1 MVVEIGKM
9 DRRNGETENQGSPLP
24 PSPIPKFK
32 RIKRRRKMKRNRL
45 FAVIGVLLVMNILS
59 YGCSK
64 KVVKEETS
72 LAIPQKEEV
81 TPKPTEEIG
90 PGRPV
95 ETLLSGEVKPPIP
108 LKEEPI
114 AGVETKKEAP
124 IVEAKVEKGKE
135 GPTRVERDELAIL
148 VEKEGRLMP
157 IYFDFDRFTIREDAR
172 PILERNA
179 SWLKKNLAIKVQV
192 QGHADERGSD
202 EYNLALGERRAQSAR
217 GYLVNLGI
225 DPSRLSTISY
235 GEERPADPLH
245 NEEAWAKNRRA
256 EFVIVK

>member
-1 MVVEIGKM
+1 
-9 DRRNGETENQGSPLP
+9 
-24 PSPIPKFK
+24 
-32 RIKRRRKMKRNRL
+32 MKRNWF
-45 FAVIGVLLVMNILS
+45 FAVIGVLVVMNILS

-72 LAIPQKEEV
+72 LAIPPKEEV

-90 PGRPV
+90 PGKPV
-95 ETLLSGEVKPPIP
+95 ETLPSGEGMRPAEGVIQGAP
-108 LKEEPI
+108 L
-114 AGVETKKEAP
+114 G
-124 IVEAKVEKGKE
+124 EAKVEKGKE

-179 SWLKKNLAIKVQV
+179 SWLKENLAIKVQV

-202 EYNLALGERRAQSAR
+202 EYNLALGERRAQSTR

-235 GEERPADPLH
+235 GEERPADPHH